1 MWQDLAMAANIFPLY
16 ATQDLDK
23 KRINRHMKF
32 KKKQDLERK
41 TMSGTLSAK
50 HVRTPTWVVEKWT
63 CEQKIKA
70 GIYATDRY

>member
-1 MWQDLAMAANIFPLY
+1 MAAYIFRLY

-32 KKKQDLERK
+32 KKKQGLERK
-41 TMSGTLSAK
+41 TLSGTFSAK

-70 GIYATDRY
+70 GISAIGRY